1 VRAVALAFVAL
12 VAATLAGAAEPGPTL
27 VVVERVH
34 DAGEIER
41 GVTLKHAFVLKNT
54 GTADLSV
61 DAKPG

>member
-1 VRAVALAFVAL
+1 VNAVALVLLAL
-12 VAATLAGAAEPGPTL
+12 MSAAARAAEPGPTL
-27 VVVERVH
+27 VVAERIH